1 MAMSQFLQTAL
12 EFPASLFSFAMLV
25 TVAYWLFAL
34 LFGVGVGALDG
45 GEGAGAGSEGDG
57 GPGSAGAFTGLLAVL
72 GLGRVPVNIVVSL
85 FLAIAWFVSMA
96 GAELLDSTLSRLA
109 VLPVALCAGWLVT
122 WVLVRPLRRLMPDEP
137 AASRGDFVGK
147 VCVIR
152 TGRVDAGF
160 GQAEV
165 AAEDGST
172 AVVQVRAE
180 GDAAAELAAGSKAL
194 IFGYEEEGEFFWVA
208 PYDVLP
214 DTNQLPR

>member
-1 MAMSQFLQTAL
+1 MSDFLETAL

-25 TVAYWLFAL
+25 IVAYWLFAL

-45 GEGAGAGSEGDG
+45 GEGADAGSEGGDG
-57 GPGSAGAFTGLLAVL
+57 ARSGGAFTGLLAVL

-85 FLAIAWFVSMA
+85 LIAIAWFVSMA
-96 GAELLDSTLSRLA
+96 GAELIDSTALRLA
-109 VLPVALCAGWLVT
+109 VPPVALFAGWLVT
-122 WVLVRPLRRLMPDEP
+122 WALVRPLRRLMPDEP
-137 AASRGDFVGK
+137 AASRSDFVGR

-152 TGRVDAGF
+152 TGRVDTTF

-172 AVVQVRAE
+172 AVIQVRAE
-180 GDAAAELAAGSKAL
+180 GMGAAELVAGSSAL
-194 IFGYEEEGEFFWVA
+194 IFGYDEAGEFFWVA

-214 DTNQLPR
+214 DTNQLPH